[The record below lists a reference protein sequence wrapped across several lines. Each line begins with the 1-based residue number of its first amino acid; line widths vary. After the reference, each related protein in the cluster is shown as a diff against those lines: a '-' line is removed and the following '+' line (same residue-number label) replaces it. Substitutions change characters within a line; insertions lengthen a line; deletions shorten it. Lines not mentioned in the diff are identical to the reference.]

1 MQASIF
7 LSIKIDFL
15 TMCVIIKTRLNMSNN
30 IIDDNLENLEPDPYL
45 PKSVLTG
52 NQIVLLLN
60 DLLIQLNNELGL
72 TCEQTA
78 FLATTIAMN
87 DSSKKDHSLKNIFL
101 ISLFHLIG
109 VQRFF
114 GEKYTCLSSLTPSQK
129 GKCFIYAYSY
139 LKHMS
144 PLGDAAKALIYYDKK
159 YNPILA
165 EKIPQIEDAA
175 LIFDAQKILF
185 MLRDKEFNYTDEDL
199 ENLKATTSTSK
210 YVEIFKNIDSE
221 KNITKQLKIKTYK
234 ESLSQWNDTFKYTE
248 EETISLLK
256 MLIYVMDFKSTQ
268 TVRHTINTASYATT
282 IGELAGCSTEQINK
296 LYTAALLHDLGKMAI
311 PESILESSTT
321 LSMVEF
327 TLMKAHVEYTIK
339 LLQNVIPEDVFN
351 IAVRHHEK
359 LNGTGYPYGLTAKD
373 LSIEERILTIA
384 DIVSALIDSRTYKT
398 EFSKEKVIEICNDMA
413 NKGQVDKNITEI
425 VLNNFEKLKEDA
437 SFRNKFMSAP
447 LGLVE
452 MLFHE
457 EMDYESLEQPA

>member
-1 MQASIF
+1 M
-7 LSIKIDFL
+7 
-15 TMCVIIKTRLNMSNN
+15 MCVIIKIRLNMSDNTITN
-30 IIDDNLENLEPDPYL
+30 NLESLEHEPYL

-60 DLLIQLNNELGL
+60 KLLIQLNNELGL

-78 FLATTIAMN
+78 FIATSIAMN
-87 DSSKKDHSLKNIFL
+87 DTQKKELSLKNIYL

-114 GEKYTCLSSLTPSQK
+114 GEKYTSLNSLTTSQK

-144 PLGDAAKALIYYDKK
+144 PLGDAAKALLYFDKK
-159 YNPILA
+159 YNPTIA
-165 EKIPQIEDAA
+165 EKIPQTEDAA
-175 LIFDAQKILF
+175 LIFDSQKILF
-185 MLRDKEFNYTDEDL
+185 MLRDKGFKYSDEDFSKL
-199 ENLKATTSTSK
+199 AETTSTTK
-210 YVEIFKNIDSE
+210 YIEIFKKIDNAKE
-221 KNITKQLKIKTYK
+221 ITNQLKTKTYK
-234 ESLSQWNDTFKYTE
+234 DQLTKWNNSFKFTN
-248 EETISLLK
+248 EETTLLLK

-268 TVRHTINTASYATT
+268 TVRHTINTASYAAT
-282 IGELAGCSTEQINK
+282 IGELAGCSTEQVDK

-311 PESILESSTT
+311 PESILESSTI
-321 LSMVEF
+321 LSNVEF
-327 TLMKAHVEYTIK
+327 TLMKAHVGYTIK
-339 LLQNVIPEDVFN
+339 LLQNVIPEDIFN
-351 IAVRHHEK
+351 IAARHHEK
-359 LNGTGYPYGLTAKD
+359 LDGTGYPHGLTAES

-384 DIVSALIDSRTYKT
+384 DIVSALIDSRTYKS
-398 EFSKEKVIEICNDMA
+398 EFSKEKVIQICNDMA
-413 NKGQVDKNITEI
+413 EKGQVDKSITEI
-425 VLNNFEKLKEDA
+425 VLCNFEKLKEDA